1 MSNFTEK
8 GFGRIY
14 VDCPA
19 DVVSL
24 SKLIHELDPY
34 EADNYFPP
42 DLIALVD
49 EYPRVVYIGKF
60 EPDFDIAAAAAA
72 RNLKVFVFD
81 SGEEALPEGYYPPA
95 LTRDEI
101 KDKLKSNV
109 ALSDIGHI
117 LRLAEII
124 REVDGGNQLGAA
136 ALAEAILEHPGF
148 SGCHDGLTDL
158 SAQGSND

>member
-8 GFGRIY
+8 GYGRIY
-14 VDCPA
+14 VDCAA
-19 DVVSL
+19 DAVTL

-34 EADNYFPP
+34 EATNYFPP

-49 EYPRVVYIGKF
+49 EYPHVVYIGKF
-60 EPDFDIAAAAAA
+60 EPEFDIAVTAAA

-81 SGEEALPEGYYPPA
+81 SGREKFPKGYYPPA

-101 KDKLKSNV
+101 KRKLELNI
-109 ALSDIGHI
+109 ATPRIGHI

-136 ALAEAILEHPGF
+136 ALAEAISAHPGF
-148 SGCHDGLTDL
+148 SGCHFT
-158 SAQGSND
+158 SP